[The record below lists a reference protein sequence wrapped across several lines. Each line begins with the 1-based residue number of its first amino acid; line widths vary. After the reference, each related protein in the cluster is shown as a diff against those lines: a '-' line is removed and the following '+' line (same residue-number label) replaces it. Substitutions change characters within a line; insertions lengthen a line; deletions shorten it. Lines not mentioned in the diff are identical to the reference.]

1 MGKHSLLNADR
12 QQRIVDALV
21 TGVTY
26 EVAAAYAGIAESTL
40 HDWRARG
47 RRYRDFLDNGGEASD
62 QLADRLWRKADALW
76 NNHDRQGAY
85 AMLAKLDAHTD
96 RSTELKYLNL
106 YEACEEATSRVE
118 MQLSGIVR
126 KAAAEGDWKAAIAML
141 KSRWPERW
149 SERRVGALEP
159 VDTEAEIAR
168 KQAQA
173 MDVLELVKQRRQ
185 AASGNG
191 SG

>member
-1 MGKHSLLNADR
+1 MGKHSLLNPER
-12 QQRIVDALV
+12 QKRIVDALV

-47 RRYRDFLDNGGEASD
+47 RRYRDFLDNGGEGTD
-62 QLADRLWRKADALW
+62 QLADKLWRKADALW

-85 AMLAKLDAHTD
+85 AVLAKLDAHTD
-96 RSTELKYLNL
+96 RSSELKYLQL
-106 YEACEEATSRVE
+106 FDACEDATARVE

-126 KAAAEGDWKAAIAML
+126 KAAADGDWKAAIAML

-149 SERRVGALEP
+149 SERRVGTLEP

-168 KQAQA
+168 KQALA
-173 MDVLELVKQRRQ
+173 MDVLELVKQRR
-185 AASGNG
+185 ASSGNG

>member
-1 MGKHSLLNADR
+1 MSKHSLLNAER
-12 QQRIVDALV
+12 QRRIVDALV

-47 RRYRDFLDNGGEASD
+47 RRYRDFLDNGGEGTD
-62 QLADRLWRKADALW
+62 QLADKLWRKADALW
-76 NNHDRQGAY
+76 NNGDRQAAY
-85 AMLAKLDAHTD
+85 AVLAKLDAHTD
-96 RSTELKYLNL
+96 RNAELKYLQL
-106 YEACEEATSRVE
+106 FDACEDATSRVE

-126 KAAAEGDWKAAIAML
+126 KAAAEGDWKAALAML

-168 KQAQA
+168 KRALA
-173 MDVLELVKQRRQ
+173 MDALDLVRQRR
-185 AASGNG
+185 ASGNG